1 MEQSCTGASMGMCG
15 DGVNRV
21 RVGSTPHRGKGRLG
35 HVCTGE
41 GQEKGRDLF
50 LNINVAQ
57 FLFYDIDLGTILT
70 QPGKI
75 GPE

>member
-35 HVCTGE
+35 HVCSVPSTRVHSL
-41 GQEKGRDLF
+41 KGSGF
-50 LNINVAQ
+50 L
-57 FLFYDIDLGTILT
+57 
-70 QPGKI
+70 
-75 GPE
+75 